1 MIRSMCG
8 FRLKDKMRI
17 EKLRESLGIRG
28 ITDVMRENRLRWFG
42 HVERKD
48 ENDWVKGCCRMKV
61 EGKREHGRPR
71 KEWSEVIEEDLRR
84 MGLRADDARDRDN
97 WRKYIWGARMT

>member
-28 ITDVMRENRLRWFG
+28 ITEVMRENRLRWFG

-48 ENDWVKGCCRMKV
+48 END
-61 EGKREHGRPR
+61 
-71 KEWSEVIEEDLRR
+71 
-84 MGLRADDARDRDN
+84 
-97 WRKYIWGARMT
+97 